1 MILSQIQLAAVLPP
15 APPIGSPQQLMG
27 GAITFFTTWIA
38 RVGGVVALI
47 GAIKF
52 ALSIKNDD
60 SKEMLTSL
68 LVMVSGFIISSA
80 TSSGIFTVSSGMTAD
95 AEFTQIMQFI
105 ARWLRRVGAVGTL
118 IGAVMFGFSI
128 KDNNATT
135 KISALKT
142 FAAGAMTMAI
152 TAIWTTFV

>member
-1 MILSQIQLAAVLPP
+1 MFLSLITASLPTTLP
-15 APPIGSPQQLMG
+15 TGTPEQMMG
-27 GAITFFTTWIA
+27 GAITFFSTWIG

-60 SKEMLTSL
+60 AKEMLSAL
-68 LVMVSGFIISSA
+68 LVMISGFIISSSV
-80 TSSGIFTVSSGMTAD
+80 TSGIFTVTSGMTAD

-105 ARWLRRVGAVGTL
+105 AKWLRRVGAVGTM
-118 IGAVMFGFSI
+118 IGAVMFGFAI

-135 KISALKT
+135 KITALKT
-142 FAAGAMTMAI
+142 FAAGAMTLAV
-152 TAIWTTFV
+152 TAIWTAFV

>member
-152 TAIWTTFV
+152 AAIWTTFV

>member
-1 MILSQIQLAAVLPP
+1 MFLSLITAFLPTTLP
-15 APPIGSPQQLMG
+15 TGTPEQMMG
-27 GAITFFTTWIA
+27 GAITFFSTWIG

-60 SKEMLTSL
+60 AKEMLSAL
-68 LVMVSGFIISSA
+68 LVMISGFIISSSV
-80 TSSGIFTVSSGMTAD
+80 TSGIFTVTSGMTAD

-105 ARWLRRVGAVGTL
+105 AKWLRRVGAVGTM
-118 IGAVMFGFSI
+118 IGAVMFGFAI

-135 KISALKT
+135 KITALKT
-142 FAAGAMTMAI
+142 FAAGAMTLAV
-152 TAIWTTFV
+152 TAIWTAFV